1 MTTLEDGVV
10 EIWQADLDRAERR
23 LEDSLTPAERERE
36 ARFKV
41 DSARERW
48 ARGRGILRELL
59 GRYLAR
65 DPASIELSLGP
76 KGKPEVAG
84 ERRLGFNLS
93 HSEGTALF
101 AFALDT
107 AVGIDVELRGR
118 EVRDPLGAAARSL
131 GEAELKRL
139 QGLEPE
145 RRAAAFLRSWV
156 RHEAALKCRGAG
168 LGSPGQPD
176 GLHVLDLEVEGDAIA
191 ALAVELPP
199 RAVRLR
205 DFEPRDADG

>member
-1 MTTLEDGVV
+1 MTRLEEGVV
-10 EIWQADLDRAERR
+10 EIWRADLDRAEPR
-23 LEDSLTPAERERE
+23 LEDSLTPAERERA
-36 ARFKV
+36 ARFKA
-41 DSARERW
+41 DSAGKRW

-59 GRYLAR
+59 GRYLGR
-65 DPASIELSLGP
+65 DPAEIELSFGP
-76 KGKPEVAG
+76 NGKPEVDG
-84 ERRLGFNLS
+84 EERLGFNLS

-118 EVRDPLGAAARSL
+118 RVRDPLGAAARAL

-139 QGLEPE
+139 QDLAPEP
-145 RRAAAFLRSWV
+145 RAAAFLRSWV

-168 LGSPGQPD
+168 LGSPERPE
-176 GLHVLDLEVEGDAIA
+176 GLRVLDIDVEADAIA
-191 ALAVELPP
+191 ALAVELTP

-205 DFEPRDADG
+205 DFAGG

>member
-10 EIWQADLDRAERR
+10 EIWRADLDRAERR
-23 LEDSLTPAERERE
+23 LEDSLMPAERERA
-36 ARFKV
+36 ARFKA
-41 DSARERW
+41 DSAGKRW

-59 GRYLAR
+59 GRYLGR
-65 DPASIELSLGP
+65 DPATIELSLGP
-76 KGKPEVAG
+76 NGKPEVAG
-84 ERRLGFNLS
+84 EDRLGFNLS

-118 EVRDPLGAAARSL
+118 RLRDPLGAAARTL

-139 QGLEPE
+139 QDLAPE

-168 LGSPGQPD
+168 IGSSAPPD
-176 GLHVLDLEVEGDAIA
+176 GLCVLDLDVEADAIA
-191 ALAVELPP
+191 ALAVELTP
-199 RAVRLR
+199 RAVRMR
-205 DFEPRDADG
+205 DFAGG